1 MNSLVSADYGSSSS
15 DECSNDFELNDT
27 TKASVKNIL
36 KSASD
41 SDDENDSNKIDSS
54 SDEQNETK

>member
-1 MNSLVSADYGSSSS
+1 MNSLVSAGYGSSSS
-15 DECSNDFELNDT
+15 EECSNDFKLNDT
-27 TKASVKNIL
+27 TKTNVKNFL

-41 SDDENDSNKIDSS
+41 SDDENDSNKDDSS